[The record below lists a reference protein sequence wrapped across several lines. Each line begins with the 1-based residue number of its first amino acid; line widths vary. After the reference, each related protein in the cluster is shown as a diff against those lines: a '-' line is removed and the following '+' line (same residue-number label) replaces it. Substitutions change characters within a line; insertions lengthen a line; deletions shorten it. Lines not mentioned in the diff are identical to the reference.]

1 MITDLPVKVGT
12 LAVNFTKQR
21 FREQAWIDNATE
33 PWRRRKPG
41 TKRNRGRA
49 LLVDTGRLRRANR
62 IIRTGHLSVTI
73 GNDTPYAGVHNQGFN
88 GVVTIPPHS
97 RKKFKRDRVET
108 GKLTKKGNTRKQ
120 TVVSVIGEIPVKGHT
135 RRLNIPQRKFM
146 GRSYYLSRQIERLIA
161 AEINKIF
168 K

>member
-1 MITDLPVKVGT
+1 MILTLPVKVGT

-49 LLVDTGRLRRANR
+49 LLVNTGRLRRGNR

-73 GNDTPYAGVHNQGFN
+73 GNDVPYAAAHNQGFK
-88 GVVTIPPHS
+88 GTVSIPAHK
-97 RKKFKRDRVET
+97 RKKLKKEKVET
-108 GKLTKKGNTRKQ
+108 SKLTKKGKPRKK
-120 TVVSVIGEIPVKGHT
+120 TVVSVIGDIDVKAHT
-135 RRLNIPQRKFM
+135 RKMNMPRRQFM
-146 GRSYYLSRQIERLIA
+146 GRSMYLNHQIGRLIS